1 MSDLVAQ
8 AQTILSALGLP
19 KAQQNRISGL
29 TLLSLAR
36 VSDSVPWSAATSPS
50 LTIRIGIMDYMRDH
64 LGQTYAENTR
74 ETVRRRVLH
83 QFEQAGV
90 VARNIDDPSRP
101 TNSKDNNYTLT
112 PEALAVCRAY
122 GSPAF
127 AAFAQAFVDQCGSLA
142 ERYAQARDIAKIPV
156 TILGEV
162 FELSPGAHNELG
174 RAIVEDFAGY
184 HAPGS
189 ILLYL
194 GDTAKKAAHV
204 DRTSLE
210 ALGFD
215 FSEHDKLPDVVLYEP
230 NMQWLF
236 LVEAVTSHGPMDAK
250 RVVELKDLFGN
261 TRAGLVFVSAF
272 PNRAEYRKHQADISW
287 ETEVWI
293 AEEPTHLIHYNGD
306 RFLGPHDGHA

>member
-1 MSDLVAQ
+1 MSDLVSQ
-8 AQTILSALGLP
+8 AQTVLKSLGLP

-29 TLLSLAR
+29 TLLALAR
-36 VSDSVPWSAATSPS
+36 VSPKVPWSAATNPS

-74 ETVRRRVLH
+74 ETVRRRALH

-90 VARNIDDPSRP
+90 VVRNLDDPARP
-101 TNSKDNNYTLT
+101 TNSKDTNYTLT
-112 PEALAVCRAY
+112 PEALAVCQAY
-122 GSPAF
+122 GTPTF
-127 AAFAQAFVDQCGSLA
+127 AAAAQAFVAARGSLV
-142 ERYAQARDIAKIPV
+142 EKYAQARDMEKIPV
-156 TILGEV
+156 EILGDV
-162 FELSPGAHNELG
+162 FELSPGAHNELEK
-174 RAIVEDFAGY
+174 AIVEDFAGY
-184 HAPGS
+184 HARGS

-194 GDTAKKAAHV
+194 GDTAKKAAYV
-204 DRTSLE
+204 DRASLE
-210 ALGFD
+210 SLGFD

-250 RVVELKDLFGN
+250 RVVELKKLFAD
-261 TRAGLVFVSAF
+261 TRAGLVYVSAF

-293 AEEPTHLIHYNGD
+293 ADEPTHLIHYNGD
-306 RFLGPHDGHA
+306 RFLGPHDGPA